1 MTNRRSLKSIA
12 LVLASLS
19 LLAMAGCG
27 PKPINFAGTD
37 RAAGVDGTIKL
48 KKLGPDTLMVTSE
61 FKFLP
66 PPARVAEGAT
76 VYVLWFIPDGQTA
89 NKAGTLVY
97 DEGSRRGS
105 LQASTPHSRFN
116 VILTAEKASNVV
128 QPSEF
133 VVARKAINASQTK

>member
-27 PKPINFAGTD
+27 PKSINFSGTD

-48 KKLGPDTLMVTSE
+48 KKIGPDTLLVTSE
-61 FKFLP
+61 YKFLP

-76 VYVLWFIPDGQTA
+76 VYVLWFVPDGQVA

-116 VILTAEKASNVV
+116 VLLTAEKAGNVV
-128 QPSEF
+128 QPSEY
-133 VVARKAINASQTK
+133 VVARKAVNAQQK